1 MMQGTLPG
9 IERPLTLA
17 DILRRFAPPTPPA
30 APAPIAGPAS
40 VPLRMPAPPR
50 KQGPSVWHRHELP
63 ELGGYELRAE
73 GRAIVRVRA
82 TVGGCIVRNIG
93 ASFDSKP
100 IDARAADAMAARI
113 ARLDTLA

>member
-1 MMQGTLPG
+1 MMQDTLPG

-17 DILRRFAPPTPPA
+17 DILRRLERPA
-30 APAPIAGPAS
+30 DRVEAQIVTPAS
-40 VPLRMPAPPR
+40 VPLRMPAPAR
-50 KQGPSVWHRHELP
+50 RQGPGVWHRHELP

-73 GRAIVRVRA
+73 GRAIVRVRSTA
-82 TVGGCIVRNIG
+82 AGWVVRNIG

>member
-1 MMQGTLPG
+1 MMQGVLPG

-17 DILRRFAPPTPPA
+17 DILRRLAPPVAPA
-30 APAPIAGPAS
+30 APAPIAAPAS

-50 KQGPSVWHRHELP
+50 KQGPGVWHRHELP
-63 ELGGYELRAE
+63 ELGGYEMRAE

-82 TVGGCIVRNIG
+82 TAAGCIVRNIAAG
-93 ASFDSKP
+93 FESKP
-100 IDARAADAMAARI
+100 IDVRAADAMAARI